1 MHSSGITPKPEG
13 EAVAPSRGGPL
24 DQPPLSGD
32 GAGVDI
38 AADTAADAAAAA
50 DTAGHTAAARPVP
63 VDAKNPALA
72 ALGERV
78 RRLRAARGMT
88 RKAVALAANVS
99 ERHLANLEY
108 GIGNAS
114 FLVLQQVAGAL
125 HCAMAE
131 LIGDVST
138 ATPEWLLIREL
149 LAHRDEATL
158 RRAREAIG
166 SLLGTGGV
174 GGGASD
180 PARGA
185 RVALIGLRGAGKS
198 TLGQRLADDL
208 GFSFVELS
216 REIEKFAGCSIA
228 EIQALY
234 GQNAYRRYERRALE
248 EAIQIY
254 PEAVI
259 ATPGGLVSD
268 AATFNQLLSHCTTV
282 WLQAAPEDHMAR
294 VAAQGD
300 LRPMAASRE
309 AMNDL
314 RQILAGRAAFYSKA
328 DMTINTSEASLDDSF
343 QALRRMVRESLQ
355 LPA

>member
-1 MHSSGITPKPEG
+1 MHSSGLSPKPDG
-13 EAVAPSRGGPL
+13 VAAALPLAASR
-24 DQPPLSGD
+24 DAPPLAGGD
-32 GAGVDI
+32 RPSAGP
-38 AADTAADAAAAA
+38 APAEE
-50 DTAGHTAAARPVP
+50 
-63 VDAKNPALA
+63 KNPSLS
-72 ALGERV
+72 ALGDRV

-88 RKAVALAANVS
+88 RKAVALAAGVS

-131 LIGDVST
+131 LIGDMTT

-149 LAHRDEATL
+149 LENRDEATL

-166 SLLGTGGV
+166 TLLGTGGS
-174 GGGASD
+174 GAAGGASD
-180 PARGA
+180 PARAA

-216 REIEKFAGCSIA
+216 REIEKFAGCSIG

-282 WLQAAPEDHMAR
+282 WLQADPEDHMAR

-309 AMNDL
+309 AMKDL

-328 DMTINTSEASLDDSF
+328 DLRLNTSAAPLDDSF

-355 LPA
+355 LPPESSSKHAI